1 MKKIKGKRFF
11 EYKKSLHIQNDLG
24 TQKVPMYSFTS
35 YVSGIVRGNEL
46 DFVLCFDKCQ
56 EDWGF
61 TNDLGIYGMQEVVN
75 LLANDLDEADAEW
88 KADTIKQ
95 LETWLNMLRGDDK

>member
-1 MKKIKGKRFF
+1 MKKIKGKAFY
-11 EYKKSLHIQNDLG
+11 EYTKNLHIDNQFG
-24 TQKVPMYSFTS
+24 TQKVAMCNFTS
-35 YVSGIVRGNEL
+35 YVSDIVRGSEL

-75 LLANDLDEADAEW
+75 LLVNHPSEDDVEW

-95 LETWLNMLRGDDK
+95 LEGWLKQLKG